1 MEGWSG
7 ALMLPVKKRR
17 GAWRLDPLL
26 FFFWTQMK
34 CLQSQLEI
42 LEADGGFDLDLVH
55 CAAETV

>member
-26 FFFWTQMK
+26 FVCWTQMK
-34 CLQSQLEI
+34 CLQSRLEI
-42 LEADGGFDLDLVH
+42 LGADCDLDLDLVH
-55 CAAETV
+55 QAAEKV